1 MKRINSIT
9 RRGALKIAL
18 LVGIIIGAIE
28 WLRTGTI
35 NGLCFL
41 WTAPLIMLAD
51 EWDPQEWAQKKLEE
65 RTDETD

>member
-9 RRGALKIAL
+9 RRETLKLAL

-28 WLRTGTI
+28 WLRTGYI
-35 NGLCFL
+35 DGLCFM

-51 EWDPQEWAQKKLEE
+51 SGALEDWAKKKLEE
-65 RTDETD
+65 

>member
-9 RRGALKIAL
+9 RREALRIVL
-18 LVGIIIGAIE
+18 LASIIIGAIE

-51 EWDPQEWAQKKLEE
+51 DGALEDWAKKKLEE
-65 RTDETD
+65 KTND